1 MQPLTNI
8 VSSAS
13 SMTGKVVRNLER
25 DSLGKIKELMVDLD
39 DGRITYA
46 VLSFGGFLGVDEKL
60 LAVPWDALTVD
71 LEANGFILD
80 IEKERLEGAPGFD
93 KENWPQMADR
103 QWAQN
108 IHEYYGH
115 RPYWDARAPL

>member
-1 MQPLTNI
+1 MQAITNV

-13 SMTGKVVRNLER
+13 SMAGNVVRNLEG
-25 DSLGKIKELMVDLD
+25 DVLGKIEELMVDLD

-46 VLSFGGFLGVDEKL
+46 VLSFGGFLGLHDKL
-60 LAVPWDALTVD
+60 VAIPWDALTVD
-71 LEANGFILD
+71 LEAHEFILN
-80 IEKERLEGAPGFD
+80 INKERLESAPGFD

-103 QWAQN
+103 EWAQN
-108 IHEYYGH
+108 IYEYYGH

>member
-13 SMTGKVVRNLER
+13 SMTGNVVRNLER

-71 LEANGFILD
+71 LEANEFILD

>member
-1 MQPLTNI
+1 MQPMANV

-13 SMTGKVVRNLER
+13 SMAGNVVRNLEG
-25 DSLGKIKELMVDLD
+25 DTLGKIEELMIDLD
-39 DGRITYA
+39 DGRVTYA
-46 VLSFGGFLGVDEKL
+46 VLSFGGFLGMHEKL
-60 LAVPWDALTVD
+60 VAVPWDALTLD
-71 LEANGFILD
+71 LDAHEFILNID
-80 IEKERLEGAPGFD
+80 RDRLESAPGFN
-93 KENWPQMADR
+93 KESWPQMADR